1 MKGTVSAY
9 LIRILEFR
17 MNSKLP
23 RQQTR
28 SDLVLVMPIKALL
41 SDLVG
46 VVRFKI
52 HSCFRTEVRPRNTHT
67 PIEKLVLV
75 DTV

>member
-9 LIRILEFR
+9 LICILEFR
-17 MNSKLP
+17 INFKLP

-28 SDLVLVMPIKALL
+28 CDLVYVTPSEPI
-41 SDLVG
+41 SMNLVG
-46 VVRFKI
+46 DVLFKT
-52 HSCFRTEVRPRNTHT
+52 HSCFRTEVRPRNPHT
-67 PIEKLVLV
+67 VLLKLALV